1 MSLIGVYGV
10 SSFFSFLSFKMA
22 CFYITASLLTVSLLT
37 SQSYIKSIGTKQ
49 TQRICVVVLKLLD
62 LLIPIIC
69 FVLKHTYC
77 CHGNQGLR
85 RMKPESL
92 NYNFI
97 LKFTSRQLLVYTCV
111 TRGPRCS
118 CSTCI
123 TLLLQLGQNTTVLM
137 MSNLNMFE
145 SFCLLQLDANV
156 CLLSSH

>member
-1 MSLIGVYGV
+1 MGFL
-10 SSFFSFLSFKMA
+10 LSFH
-22 CFYITASLLTVSLLT
+22 FSASKWLAFISQPHCLLLAYLPVRAIL
-37 SQSYIKSIGTKQ
+37 SQCIGTKQ

-69 FVLKHTYC
+69 LVLKHTYC
-77 CHGNQGLR
+77 CHGNQGLS

-97 LKFTSRQLLVYTCV
+97 LKFTSRQLLVYICV
-111 TRGPRCS
+111 TRGPRWS
-118 CSTCI
+118 CSTRI

-137 MSNLNMFE
+137 MSNLNMCE

>member
-69 FVLKHTYC
+69 FVLKHV
-77 CHGNQGLR
+77 LLPW
-85 RMKPESL
+85 KPRASQNETRK
-92 NYNFI
+92 
-97 LKFTSRQLLVYTCV
+97 LK
-111 TRGPRCS
+111 
-118 CSTCI
+118 
-123 TLLLQLGQNTTVLM
+123 LQLYLEVYFKAIACLHLRDQRPTVQ
-137 MSNLNMFE
+137 
-145 SFCLLQLDANV
+145 LQHMHHFVIATGTKHYSADDVKLKHV
-156 CLLSSH
+156 